1 MKNLALFVIELW
13 YLIKILVK
21 SQVLGYF
28 LDTESLVVKRGNATS
43 ILDTISRRQDLYS
56 KVNE

>member
-13 YLIKILVK
+13 SLIQILVK

-28 LDTESLVVKRGNATS
+28 LDSESLVVQRGNATS